1 MSHSFQPDPYVVLG
15 VEPSATAE
23 QITHAYRALLRRHH
37 PDTRPTADEH
47 GNAPAEDAAR
57 LQQIL
62 HAYAVLHDPHRRARY
77 DRSRHPSP
85 PPHPEQ
91 RHEQRRTSPA
101 TTPPP
106 GAVVIGTLEQPRPA
120 WITPLDT
127 TPTLATDPAPSQL
140 LKLVRD
146 LFDRPR

>member
-1 MSHSFQPDPYVVLG
+1 MSQSFQPDLYVVLG
-15 VEPSATAE
+15 VEPTATAE

-47 GNAPAEDAAR
+47 GKTPAEDAAR

-77 DRSRHPSP
+77 DRTRQWCP

-91 RHEQRRTSPA
+91 RHQPRRTSP
-101 TTPPP
+101 TPPP
-106 GAVVIGTLEQPRPA
+106 GTVVIGTLEQPRPG
-120 WITPLDT
+120 WITPRDT
-127 TPTLATDPAPSQL
+127 TPTTSDPASSELLQL
-140 LKLVRD
+140 LRD